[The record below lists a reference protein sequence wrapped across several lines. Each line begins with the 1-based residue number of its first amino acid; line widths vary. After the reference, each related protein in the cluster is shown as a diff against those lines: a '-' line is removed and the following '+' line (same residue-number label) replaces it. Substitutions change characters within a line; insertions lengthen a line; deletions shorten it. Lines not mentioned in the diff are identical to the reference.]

1 MMRITPWGKN
11 RIFTILKYLVILIVA
26 SLYIFPF
33 AIVVA
38 NSFKKTGEVILNPLT
53 LPKEFRIGNYWEA
66 VQRMRYFRSFFNT
79 FVITVFSIV
88 IIIIFSSMTAYIFA
102 RKKWPI
108 NKILFG
114 IMVASMIIPFQS
126 IMIPLVKIYGSVN
139 MLNNMWTLIYMY
151 LGFGTAFAVFV
162 YHGFIK
168 SIPFELEEA
177 ALVDG
182 ASIFQTFWKIVFPLL
197 KPVTI
202 TIVILDALW
211 IWNDFLLPSLILIS
225 AEKRTLQLSTFYFYG
240 TFTSNYGLA
249 MAALMLT
256 IFPIIIVS
264 LFMQKYI
271 IAGIIRGAI
280 K

>member
-1 MMRITPWGKN
+1 M
-11 RIFTILKYLVILIVA
+11 LLIIA
-26 SLYIFPF
+26 FLYVFPF
-33 AIVVA
+33 AIVVI
-38 NSFKKTGEVILNPLT
+38 NSFKKTGEVIINPLK
-53 LPKEFRIGNYWEA
+53 LPQEFRISNYLEA
-66 VQRMRYFRSFFNT
+66 AQRMRYFRSFFNT
-79 FVITVFSIV
+79 LIITVLSIALIV
-88 IIIIFSSMTAYIFA
+88 IFSSMTAYVFV

-114 IMVASMIIPFQS
+114 VMTASMIIPFQS
-126 IMIPLVKIYGSVN
+126 IMIPLVKIYGSLN

-151 LGFGTAFAVFV
+151 LGFGTAFAVFL

-168 SIPFELEEA
+168 GIPLELEEA

-202 TIVILDALW
+202 TLVILDALW

-280 K
+280 R

>member
-1 MMRITPWGKN
+1 MRGLSPSIKN
-11 RIFTILKYLVILIVA
+11 RILNVFKFLVVLFIA

-33 AIVVA
+33 AIVVI

-53 LPKEFRIGNYWEA
+53 LPKEFRISNYQEA
-66 VQRMRYFRSFFNT
+66 AQRMRYFRSFFNT
-79 FVITVFSIV
+79 SVITLFSISAIV
-88 IIIIFSSMTAYIFA
+88 IFSSMTAYIFA

-114 IMVASMIIPFQS
+114 IMVASMIIPFQA
-126 IMIPLVKIYGSVN
+126 IMIPLVKIYGSMN

-151 LGFGTAFAVFV
+151 LGFGTAFAVFL

-168 SIPFELEEA
+168 NIPFELEEA

-182 ASIFQTFWKIVFPLL
+182 ASIFQTFWRIVFPLL

-202 TIVILDALW
+202 TLIILDALW

-256 IFPIIIVS
+256 ILPIIVVS

-271 IAGIIRGAI
+271 IAGIIKGAI

>member
-1 MMRITPWGKN
+1 MRGLSPSIKS
-11 RIFTILKYLVILIVA
+11 RILNVFKFLVVLFIA
-26 SLYIFPF
+26 SLYVFPF
-33 AIVVA
+33 AIVVI

-53 LPKEFRIGNYWEA
+53 LPKEFRISNYQEA
-66 VQRMRYFRSFFNT
+66 AQRMRYFRGFFNT
-79 FVITVFSIV
+79 FVITLFSISAIV
-88 IIIIFSSMTAYIFA
+88 IFSSMTAYIFA

-108 NKILFG
+108 NKIFFG
-114 IMVASMIIPFQS
+114 IMVASMIIPFQA
-126 IMIPLVKIYGSVN
+126 IMIPLVKIYGSMN

-151 LGFGTAFAVFV
+151 LGFGTAFAVFL

-182 ASIFQTFWKIVFPLL
+182 ASIFQTFWRIVFPLL

-202 TIVILDALW
+202 TLIILDALW

-256 IFPIIIVS
+256 IFPIIVVS

-271 IAGIIRGAI
+271 IAGIIKGAI

>member
-1 MMRITPWGKN
+1 MMRLGLFEKN
-11 RIFTILKYLVILIVA
+11 NIYSLLKILMLLIIA
-26 SLYIFPF
+26 FLYVFPF
-33 AIVVA
+33 AIVVI
-38 NSFKKTGEVILNPLT
+38 NSFKKTGEVIINPLK
-53 LPKEFRIGNYWEA
+53 LPQEFRISNYLEA
-66 VQRMRYFRSFFNT
+66 AQRMRYFRSFFNT
-79 FVITVFSIV
+79 LIITVLSIALIV
-88 IIIIFSSMTAYIFA
+88 IFSSMTAYVFV

-114 IMVASMIIPFQS
+114 VMTASMIIPFQS
-126 IMIPLVKIYGSVN
+126 IMIPLVKIYGSLN

-151 LGFGTAFAVFV
+151 LGFGTAFAVFL

-168 SIPFELEEA
+168 GIPLELEEA

-202 TIVILDALW
+202 TLVILDALW

-280 K
+280 R

>member
-1 MMRITPWGKN
+1 
-11 RIFTILKYLVILIVA
+11 
-26 SLYIFPF
+26 
-33 AIVVA
+33 
-38 NSFKKTGEVILNPLT
+38 TGEVIINPLK
-53 LPKEFRIGNYWEA
+53 LPQEFRISNYLEA
-66 VQRMRYFRSFFNT
+66 AQRMRYFRSFFNT
-79 FVITVFSIV
+79 LIITVLSIALIV
-88 IIIIFSSMTAYIFA
+88 IFSSMTAYVFV

-114 IMVASMIIPFQS
+114 VMTASMIIPFQS
-126 IMIPLVKIYGSVN
+126 IMIPLVKIYGSLN

-151 LGFGTAFAVFV
+151 LGFGTAFAVFL

-168 SIPFELEEA
+168 GIPLELEEA

-202 TIVILDALW
+202 TLVILDALW

-280 K
+280 R

>member
-1 MMRITPWGKN
+1 MRGLSPDIKS
-11 RIFTILKYLVILIVA
+11 RILNVFKFLVVLFIA

-33 AIVVA
+33 AIVVI

-53 LPKEFRIGNYWEA
+53 LPKEFRISNYQEA
-66 VQRMRYFRSFFNT
+66 AQRMRYFRSFFNT
-79 FVITVFSIV
+79 FVITLFSISAIV
-88 IIIIFSSMTAYIFA
+88 IFSSMTAYIFA

-108 NKILFG
+108 NKIFFG
-114 IMVASMIIPFQS
+114 IMVASMIIPFQA
-126 IMIPLVKIYGSVN
+126 IMIPLVKIYGSMN

-151 LGFGTAFAVFV
+151 LGFGTAFAVFL

-182 ASIFQTFWKIVFPLL
+182 ASIFQTFWRIVFPLL

-202 TIVILDALW
+202 TLIILDALW

-256 IFPIIIVS
+256 IFPIIVVS

-271 IAGIIRGAI
+271 IAGIIKGAI

>member
-1 MMRITPWGKN
+1 MRGLSPSIKS
-11 RIFTILKYLVILIVA
+11 RILNVFKFLVVLFIA
-26 SLYIFPF
+26 SLYVFPF
-33 AIVVA
+33 AIVVI

-53 LPKEFRIGNYWEA
+53 LPKEFRISNYQEA
-66 VQRMRYFRSFFNT
+66 AQRMRYFRGFFNT
-79 FVITVFSIV
+79 FVITLFSISAIV
-88 IIIIFSSMTAYIFA
+88 IFSSMTAYIFA

-108 NKILFG
+108 NKIFFG
-114 IMVASMIIPFQS
+114 IMVASMIITFQA
-126 IMIPLVKIYGSVN
+126 IMIPLVKIYGSMN

-151 LGFGTAFAVFV
+151 LGFGTAFAVFL

-182 ASIFQTFWKIVFPLL
+182 ASIFQTFWRIVFPLL

-202 TIVILDALW
+202 TLIILDALW

-256 IFPIIIVS
+256 IFPIIVVS

-271 IAGIIRGAI
+271 IAGIIKGAI